1 MHRSASRS
9 SPQMAY
15 VHLDQSV
22 SVEQGH
28 CWSNKTDNFEA
39 DKGQEGRS
47 VEDGSVCM
55 KSG

>member
-1 MHRSASRS
+1 
-9 SPQMAY
+9 MAY

-55 KSG
+55 K